1 MQFATIML
9 ASRCARYEVMLA
21 AAACEPATATVYDVG
36 VGVGVGDGSSEV
48 PKSP

>member
-1 MQFATIML
+1 MRFATIML

-36 VGVGVGDGSSEV
+36 LGAGSSEV
-48 PKSP
+48 PNSP